1 MDDAINQALQADQ
14 EAPATF
20 MEQDEF
26 NKVCEGDAPTFID
39 HKYCDVGWAKNIRRE
54 YCEMVYKACSENLNK
69 EEGIFSVDGVDMDL
83 AGQVSKFFHKHP
95 HTEYCCP
102 ASWRESVLKKL
113 KENFTDGATKI
124 RSNLGPRVLEDDG
137 VIPAPEDEVINDDPT
152 PPTGVKKPAAKS
164 AYNPNQSIVQT
175 LHDVSNRIWSAWR
188 VMSDLASVQLVNRMN
203 MGDMDEKAFNGALRL
218 RDDLRKLASS
228 ADDLATAFRIVKK
241 EEDDEDAEA

>member
-113 KENFTDGATKI
+113 KENFTAGATKI
-124 RSNLGPRVLEDDG
+124 RSSLGPRVLEDDG
-137 VIPAPEDEVINDDPT
+137 VIPAPEDEVINDDPRHRQGSRS
-152 PPTGVKKPAAKS
+152 PPPSPHTTRTSRSFRPCTMCPIAFGAPGGS
-164 AYNPNQSIVQT
+164 CPTWHPFS
-175 LHDVSNRIWSAWR
+175 WS
-188 VMSDLASVQLVNRMN
+188 
-203 MGDMDEKAFNGALRL
+203 
-218 RDDLRKLASS
+218 
-228 ADDLATAFRIVKK
+228 TA
-241 EEDDEDAEA
+241 